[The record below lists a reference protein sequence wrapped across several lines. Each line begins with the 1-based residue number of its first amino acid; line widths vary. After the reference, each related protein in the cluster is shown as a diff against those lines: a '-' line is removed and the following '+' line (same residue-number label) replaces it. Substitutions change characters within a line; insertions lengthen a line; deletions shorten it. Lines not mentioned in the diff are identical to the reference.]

1 MLTHPTHDTLST
13 VGMAAGG
20 LLWGRLSDRLN
31 VRSLL
36 FIGSA
41 GMVIAPTALSFATS
55 LWQIYAANFAL
66 GGLGF
71 ACLYAPVLAVTGLW
85 FNRRRGLAIGIVT
98 TGGALGQGIMPYAA
112 NARSKGRLAPR
123 IPIMAVATP
132 ANYLAGIRC
141 SADLPPLTAAV
152 DSLRSKLARWPPCAL
167 ASARR

>member
-31 VRSLL
+31 VRGLL

-41 GMVIAPTALSFATS
+41 GMVIALTALSFARS

-71 ACLYAPVLAVTGLW
+71 ACLTH
-85 FNRRRGLAIGIVT
+85 
-98 TGGALGQGIMPYAA
+98 Q
-112 NARSKGRLAPR
+112 
-123 IPIMAVATP
+123 
-132 ANYLAGIRC
+132 YL
-141 SADLPPLTAAV
+141 P
-152 DSLRSKLARWPPCAL
+152 
-167 ASARR
+167 